1 MWLVNY
7 RLKKYHG
14 KGKKSQIRR
23 RILTTLACVV
33 VFCTVYALILPAIT
47 MSGKSYCGQKE
58 HEHSEKCYSK
68 EVISTE
74 EKLVCGQ
81 EEEEPHQ
88 HTDACYSEVQA
99 EAQGEEE
106 ESSAEETSTEQES
119 APQRE
124 LTCEKKETKGHVHTK
139 DCYETVETYGES
151 ELICGKEEHKHSLQC
166 YSNPEADVETEADW
180 EKTLADVTLT
190 RDWKEDTIAIAKS
203 QLGYEESTANYEV
216 VDGDKKKGYTRYGEF
231 YGVKYGDWCAMFVSF
246 CLNYAEV
253 EDFPVDA
260 SCEQWIAKLKEV
272 KENSKDSEGVVQYDA
287 YKDAA
292 EEYVPERGN
301 LVFFNWD
308 SEADADHV
316 GIIVDVTEK
325 DGETWIRTI
334 EGNVSDTVKY
344 KEYRVNDDTIMGYG
358 ILPEQEFYCG
368 ESAHMHDSDCYEDGA
383 LICGKEEHAHVDAC
397 EVKAKKA
404 DRKGKLSAEDQER
417 VERVIALIDEL
428 PTSEEI
434 GEELSQYEEDSDEYN
449 AYLEEIV
456 LDARTV
462 YAYYEDLGEELQKHV
477 TNADKLLELAWLY
490 EAEPLADNVKVMIR
504 QVNTYDKAVT
514 TLVHGGSVQDKL
526 GSGMGFNY
534 WDAIVVEKNES
545 GQLYVSQYITKVES
559 KLNYKAE
566 TPDGFVILLYQQS
579 VDTKA
584 GDGVTV
590 TFDISGVTGYNAS
603 GYGKVVFK
611 STSKLDVVKGADTRD
626 KIEVNLYDYGANIN
640 EKYESNK
647 KYPGFQQEYGQNTKI
662 NGTYDSNFG
671 NNITADLAA
680 GIDGVTKDGTGINQ
694 VVNGANSPT
703 SGAMYPTLK
712 DGYPALSD
720 GTSLDYLFSNNK
732 YATKKN
738 SKNINGLF
746 QYDET
751 TGAYSYNSRVN
762 HAQFN
767 ASDDTFTLYEQIIS
781 SNFIWYPFGNFL
793 PFNDIVHQAT
803 QASSCDRSYFK
814 TIEDIA
820 RDKGNNGSGDEYS
833 KLATALNTWISKMDS
848 ETKSTSWKAEDA
860 LKGYFTGSGG
870 RPSFTAPD
878 EKTTEQ
884 FLENVYSID
893 YDEAT
898 DFFFGME
905 MKMRFM
911 QPNDGLTGNDG
922 KQPMVFYF
930 TGDDDVWVYIDNKL
944 FLDLSGI
951 HRHVGGEI
959 DFVNGVVKYYSLD
972 INTGDVSIKPYKEVT
987 FAEILGSSDGLNEKG
1002 TFKDYSTHTFNFYY
1016 MERGAGSGVCR
1027 MNFNFPLLHKN
1038 SISVTKELSADANV
1052 DLLGNPDFKF
1062 QVLKGDKGE
1071 EPFIGAGVSYDIY
1084 DKTGTKVGTGTTGA
1098 NGVFTIKA
1106 GQTAVFPKID
1116 ENAGT
1121 YRVREL
1127 LDESIFQQYGKVSVD
1142 GSDKTS
1148 DAYTKVVIES
1158 ETFKGIESP
1167 VKDVSDG
1174 NTSFK
1179 FNNKVATE
1187 KVGALQLTKTVVGE
1201 TTDSAK
1207 TYQFEVKLDGEPL
1220 KVGTP
1225 YTVTK
1230 GATSIEKTV
1239 EKDGIIE
1246 VPAGETATIKNILAG
1261 SKFEVQ
1267 ETAESAAGYI
1277 VTYAGGTMSTVDKRN
1292 AVTGTI
1298 GVEKVVELTATNTVN
1313 GAEVTIP
1320 GEKHVQDPDGKEHT
1334 YTMKLVEVTDATG
1347 ETKVSPEY
1355 LQTTEVTLSETSK
1368 EFVFTL
1374 PYTEKGVGTVPR
1386 HYFYKISE
1394 VIDSSDLTTKYDDST
1409 YVVETEVSK
1418 DTTGKL
1424 TAKVVHVW
1432 KDGKE
1437 VTDQK
1442 VTFTNQQLYT
1452 LTLKKVLEVP
1462 DESERK
1468 DEFSFSITLSQEGSP
1483 VTGEFTISKGGK
1495 TEKITFDEDGKADVT
1510 LAAGESLTI
1519 YGLPKNVSWEI
1530 CETNADGYHAT
1541 YQVGTSET
1549 VTEGPSISG
1558 TLTEQDI
1565 IVTCI
1570 NKTSYQLPE
1579 SGGIGTSVFMLGGCA
1594 ALGLALLILRK
1605 RKWC

>member
-14 KGKKSQIRR
+14 KGKKSLIRR

-47 MSGKSYCGQKE
+47 MSGKSYCGKKE

-68 EVISTE
+68 EAISTE

-88 HTDACYSEVQA
+88 HTDACYSGVQV
-99 EAQGEEE
+99 EAQDEGE

-139 DCYETVETYGES
+139 ACYETVETYGES

-180 EKTLADVTLT
+180 EETLADVTLT

-260 SCEQWIAKLKEV
+260 SCDQWIAKLKEV
-272 KENSKDSEGVVQYDA
+272 EENSKDSEGVVQYDA
-287 YKDAA
+287 YKDAS

-308 SEADADHV
+308 SEVDADHV
-316 GIIVDVTEK
+316 GIIVDVREK

-334 EGNVSDTVKY
+334 EGNTSDTVKY

-397 EVKAKKA
+397 EMEEKKA
-404 DRKGKLSAEDQER
+404 DRKGKLSAEDR
-417 VERVIALIDEL
+417 
-428 PTSEEI
+428 
-434 GEELSQYEEDSDEYN
+434 
-449 AYLEEIV
+449 
-456 LDARTV
+456 
-462 YAYYEDLGEELQKHV
+462 
-477 TNADKLLELAWLY
+477 
-490 EAEPLADNVKVMIR
+490 
-504 QVNTYDKAVT
+504 
-514 TLVHGGSVQDKL
+514 
-526 GSGMGFNY
+526 
-534 WDAIVVEKNES
+534 
-545 GQLYVSQYITKVES
+545 
-559 KLNYKAE
+559 
-566 TPDGFVILLYQQS
+566 
-579 VDTKA
+579 
-584 GDGVTV
+584 
-590 TFDISGVTGYNAS
+590 
-603 GYGKVVFK
+603 

-647 KYPGFQQEYGQNTKI
+647 KYPGFQQEKGQNTSI
-662 NGTYDSNFG
+662 ANTSYSNFG

-680 GIDGVTKDGTGINQ
+680 GIDGVTNRNNAIGINQ
-694 VVNGANSPT
+694 VINGANSPIAGT
-703 SGAMYPTLK
+703 MYPTLK

-720 GTSLDYLFSNNK
+720 GTSLDYLFSNNT

-738 SKNINGLF
+738 SKSINGLF
-746 QYDET
+746 QYDEK

-767 ASDDTFTLYEQIIS
+767 ASDDTFTLYKQIIS

-803 QASSCDRSYFK
+803 KASSCDRSYFK

-820 RDKGNNGSGDEYS
+820 RDKGNNGSGEEYS

-848 ETKSTSWKAEDA
+848 ETESTSWKATDA
-860 LKGYFTGSGG
+860 LNAYFTGSGG
-870 RPSFTAPD
+870 RPTFTAPD
-878 EKTTEQ
+878 GKTTEQ

-911 QPNDGLTGNDG
+911 QPKDGLTGNDG

-930 TGDDDVWVYIDNKL
+930 TGDDDVWVYIDNTL

-972 INTGDVSIKPYKEVT
+972 TKTGDVSTTPYKTVT

-1038 SISVTKELSADANV
+1038 SISVTKELSADANI

-1062 QVLKGDKGE
+1062 QVLKGDEGE

-1098 NGVFTIKA
+1098 NGAFTIKA
-1106 GQTAVFPKID
+1106 AQTAVFPEIN

-1127 LDESIFQQYGKVSVD
+1127 LNENIFEQYGKVSVD
-1142 GSDKTS
+1142 GSDTTS
-1148 DAYTKVVIES
+1148 DAYTKVVIGS
-1158 ETFKGIESP
+1158 ENFTGIESP

-1187 KVGALQLTKTVVGE
+1187 KVGALQLTKTVVSE

-1230 GATSIEKTV
+1230 GAASTEKTV
-1239 EKDGIIE
+1239 ETEGIIE
-1246 VPAGETATIKNILAG
+1246 VAAGETATIKNILAG
-1261 SKFEVQ
+1261 SKFEIQ
-1267 ETAESAAGYI
+1267 EIADSAAGYI
-1277 VTYAGGTMSTVDKRN
+1277 VTYAGGTTSTVDERN

-1298 GVEKVVELTATNTVN
+1298 GVEKAVELTATNTVN
-1313 GAEVTIP
+1313 GAEVIIS
-1320 GEKHVQDPDGKEHT
+1320 GEKRVQDPDGKEHT
-1334 YTMKLVEVTDATG
+1334 YTMKLVQVTDATG

-1368 EFVFTL
+1368 GFAFTI
-1374 PYTEKGVGTVPR
+1374 PYTEKRVGTVPR
-1386 HYFYKISE
+1386 QYFYKISE

-1409 YVVETEVSK
+1409 YVVETKVSK
-1418 DTTGKL
+1418 DATGKL
-1424 TAKVVHVW
+1424 TAEVVHVW
-1432 KDGKE
+1432 KDGTE

-1442 VTFTNQQLYT
+1442 ITFTNQQLYT
-1452 LTLKKVLEVP
+1452 LTLKKVLEAP

-1468 DEFSFSITLSQEGSP
+1468 DEFSFTITLFQKGSP
-1483 VTGEFTISKGGK
+1483 VTGKFTISKGGK
-1495 TEKITFDEDGKADVT
+1495 TEPITFDKEGKADVT

-1519 YGLPKNVSWEI
+1519 YGLPKNVSWKI

-1541 YQVGTSET
+1541 YQVETSET

-1558 TLTEQDI
+1558 TLTEQDT
-1565 IVTCI
+1565 IVTCT

-1594 ALGLALLILRK
+1594 ALGLALLIFRK